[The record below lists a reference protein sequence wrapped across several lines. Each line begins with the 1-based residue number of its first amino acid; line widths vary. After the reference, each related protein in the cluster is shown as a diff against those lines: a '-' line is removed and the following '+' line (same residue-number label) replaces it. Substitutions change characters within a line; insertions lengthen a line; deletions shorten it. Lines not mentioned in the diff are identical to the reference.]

1 MSDTVRLERELEFH
15 DQRFSSEERRKSHR
29 FYSITGRSAE
39 AYRDAVRGVPAG
51 SDLLEIGCGDH
62 AEAWE
67 LDERGLDV
75 TAIDISTVAVAQARD
90 RAIGE
95 GRWRLK
101 FQEMNAEQLE
111 LPDSSFDAV
120 IGAGILHH
128 LDLDAAIP
136 EVARVLRPDGVGIF
150 LEPLGLNPVLNL
162 YRRVT
167 PGERTPDEHPLLRA
181 DLRAMERWFEQVDL
195 QFFHLASLAALPLI
209 KSDAFDRALSTL
221 EQLDRRVLR
230 RSRLAQ
236 DLSWFVNIEL
246 RGPKVRKTD

>member
-95 GRWRLK
+95 GRWRRVPDGKWEL
-101 FQEMNAEQLE
+101 EQFAVSHFEVLDDAS
-111 LPDSSFDAV
+111 LPDV
-120 IGAGILHH
+120 
-128 LDLDAAIP
+128 
-136 EVARVLRPDGVGIF
+136 VARLRAIEGSDWKKLGDPLSELRRIRHGPDG
-150 LEPLGLNPVLNL
+150 
-162 YRRVT
+162 T
-167 PGERTPDEHPLLRA
+167 H
-181 DLRAMERWFEQVDL
+181 
-195 QFFHLASLAALPLI
+195 
-209 KSDAFDRALSTL
+209 
-221 EQLDRRVLR
+221 
-230 RSRLAQ
+230 
-236 DLSWFVNIEL
+236 
-246 RGPKVRKTD
+246 